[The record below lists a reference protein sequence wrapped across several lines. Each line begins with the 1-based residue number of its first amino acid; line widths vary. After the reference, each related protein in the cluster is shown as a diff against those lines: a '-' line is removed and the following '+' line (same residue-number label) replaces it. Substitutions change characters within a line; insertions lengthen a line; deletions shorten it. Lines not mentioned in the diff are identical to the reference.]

1 MNQNELT
8 VGGIIS
14 NAFAVGMKNVGSLV
28 GAVLLWLITIWIP
41 YLNVGTTIGMIGI
54 VIAMSKGNVISPT
67 EIFDSKYR
75 RYMGEFF
82 LLRSF
87 ISVGVG
93 AGCVFLVIPGIV
105 ISIAWGQA
113 IYLLLDKGMSPTECL
128 IASNKITYGKK
139 WTIFGGTVLLTLML
153 YICVAIL
160 FFVFGQISAIL
171 GAIISI
177 LAVIVLVSIMLGA
190 SAYIYG
196 VLSKTLDSEAH
207 ATPE

>member
-28 GAVLLWLITIWIP
+28 GAILLWLITIWIP

-75 RYMGEFF
+75 KYMGEFF
-82 LLRSF
+82 LLLAF
-87 ISVGVG
+87 IGFGVT
-93 AGCVFLVIPGIV
+93 AGYVFLVIPGIV

-139 WTIFGGTVLLTLML
+139 WTIFGGTFLLTLML
-153 YICVAIL
+153 CIGVAIL
-160 FFVFGQISAIL
+160 AFVFGQISGVLAVL
-171 GAIISI
+171 ISI
-177 LAVIVLVSIMLGA
+177 LAAIAFVSIMLGA

-196 VLSKTLDSEAH
+196 VLSKTIDSEAS

>member
-139 WTIFGGTVLLTLML
+139 WTIFGGMFLLGLVLC
-153 YICVAIL
+153 IGIAIL
-160 FFVFGQISAIL
+160 SVLGRIGIL
-171 GAIISI
+171 ISI
-177 LAVIVLVSIMLGA
+177 LAVIAFLAIRLGA